1 LVYGLC
7 LLVVGALKAK
17 FMFLAV
23 PFLLMGLLDKELKEG
38 LSIPKLGIE
47 RIPVLAFCVL
57 LSIGW
62 IFMGVSS
69 YPTGVDVQEMREA
82 IQLSKDTNQ
91 LLFNDWGDGWLLIS
105 LGFDT
110 NYYMSPP
117 EPDFNSLKRPFVAW
131 SLEDIVGCERI
142 SKRTQQCN

>member
-131 SLEDIVGCERI
+131 SLEEIVGCERI